1 MTDHGSSAWSTSEPA
16 AHPNAAWLE
25 NLYSQYMDEPEAP
38 AKKRKK
44 EMLDVAFAAEDR
56 RPRSSSPPSAAC
68 STPSRSSRAPPAPAP
83 TPAPNPGVSA

>member
-1 MTDHGSSAWSTSEPA
+1 MEHADPA

-44 EMLDVAFAAEDR
+44 EMLDVAFAAEDQEAPVKLPTLR
-56 RPRSSSPPSAAC
+56 RLLDAIKKL
-68 STPSRSSRAPPAPAP
+68 
-83 TPAPNPGVSA
+83 